1 MRNDYMGFMAQ
12 PHHLQPGGAA
22 PYLKDFAAELA
33 AVGYT
38 SLVIHEYLLS
48 ATHFGGWL
56 ESRGLALEQIDEFI
70 VQAFAD
76 HSEDCPGR
84 RRHKRVSRDYVV
96 RVRRFIDH
104 LCRRGEVP
112 ALVHSSAAEGPV
124 PPAAFR
130 DWLVGHRGL
139 ALPTIER
146 HQRLITR
153 LLPALGTD
161 PATYDAA
168 GVRRVALAE
177 VRGCGRAQAKTI
189 VSSLRV
195 YLRFLAARG
204 ECRPGLDRAL
214 PPLPQ
219 WRLSALPRYLDA
231 SAVDRLLAA
240 CDLRQ
245 AHGVRDRAIL
255 LLLVRLGLRA
265 GDIVALH
272 LDDIDWR
279 EATLRVR
286 GKGRRQ
292 VRLPLPQEAGDAL
305 LAYLEHARPKVAID
319 RVFLCANAP
328 WRSLL
333 SGSSVSGIVRLALRR
348 AGIDHPPT
356 RGANLLRHTAATL
369 MLRAGATLDTIGAVL
384 RHRSPDTT
392 AHYAKVDVALLQPIA
407 QPWPEEDTPC

>member
-1 MRNDYMGFMAQ
+1 M
-12 PHHLQPGGAA
+12 
-22 PYLKDFAAELA
+22 
-33 AVGYT
+33 
-38 SLVIHEYLLS
+38 
-48 ATHFGGWL
+48 
-56 ESRGLALEQIDEFI
+56 
-70 VQAFAD
+70 
-76 HSEDCPGR
+76 
-84 RRHKRVSRDYVV
+84 
-96 RVRRFIDH
+96 
-104 LCRRGEVP
+104 
-112 ALVHSSAAEGPV
+112 
-124 PPAAFR
+124 
-130 DWLVGHRGL
+130 
-139 ALPTIER
+139 ER

-177 VRGCGRAQAKTI
+177 VRGGGPAQAKTI
-189 VSSLRV
+189 LSSLRV
-195 YLRFLAARG
+195 YLRFLAASG
-204 ECRPGLDRAL
+204 QCRPGLDRAL

-219 WRLSALPRYLDA
+219 WRLSSLPRYLDA
-231 SAVDRLLAA
+231 PAVDRLLAA

-265 GDIVALH
+265 GDIVARRW
-272 LDDIDWR
+272 DDIDWR
-279 EATLRVR
+279 EATLRVC
-286 GKGRRQ
+286 GKGRQQ
-292 VRLPLPQEAGDAL
+292 VHWPLPQEAGDAL
-305 LAYLEHARPKVAID
+305 LAYLQHARPKVAID

-333 SGSSVSGIVRLALRR
+333 SGSSVSNIVGSALRR

-369 MLRAGATLDTIGAVL
+369 MLRAGATLEAIGTVL

-407 QPWPEEDTPC
+407 PPWPEEDMPC